1 MLPSQPAIPEC
12 WRLLCRRWASV
23 QPEER
28 RVRRTIP
35 GSLSSSVFSV
45 ASVLILAFLF
55 SSGCG
60 GSAQTAALPPS
71 PDFSLTLS
79 SSSISVPQGSNSSP
93 VNIAVNPENGFTGSV
108 QVSLAGLPAGV
119 VSNPASPFNV
129 TPGASM
135 PVVLGAAPTAAT
147 GNFTVTAA
155 ATSGMLSQSV
165 SFSLVVQSGNT
176 TQVYANPAL
185 KGEAAAYKFLAY
197 DQNRQFLYLSA
208 PAQIDIFDLQAAAFK
223 TAGLTLYCPSYKS
236 PGPCPDDDVRGLAL
250 TPDGSQLIAADFGS
264 QNVYLFDPDSPNTP
278 ATAASLAATGYGP
291 TRVAGTSAQTIFVAL
306 SAEATASGICS
317 TCLSQLDLT
326 ANPPTVQTPPQSAV
340 ANLTGAPLLQADA
353 AGDRV
358 FISFVTPPGGPLGI
372 WGATVNNFQMSGTT
386 EATSDLAVAAD
397 GTFLATVVNGSFE
410 IRSVNSALQ
419 MALVNTF
426 AVPGL
431 AQVPNRVSAPGI
443 ALHPSGALVYQPF
456 LTGPPSTAGIQ
467 GGVDIMDAHT
477 GQLRLRVFLPEPLT
491 MLSTDIDGLHGQ
503 FLAVD
508 ENGQRI
514 FALTMSGLTVVQLAS
529 VPLGIGTVS
538 PASGPAAGGTTLTVR
553 GSGFQTGTTATIG
566 GTPATATFKDMNTL
580 TVLAPP
586 LPPGPQQLV
595 LTNPDGET
603 AALAAAFTAN

>member
-1 MLPSQPAIPEC
+1 MPGPNARPPVVSYCLYVPSV
-12 WRLLCRRWASV
+12 ASAF
-23 QPEER
+23 
-28 RVRRTIP
+28 RVFALGFP
-35 GSLSSSVFSV
+35 SFSV
-45 ASVLILAFLF
+45 PFVLFVISVLILAFLF

-60 GSAQTAALPPS
+60 GSAQTAAPPPS
-71 PDFSLTLS
+71 SADFSLTLS
-79 SSSISVPQGSNSSP
+79 SSSISVPQGSTSSP
-93 VNIAVNPENGFTGSV
+93 VNIAANPENGFTGSV
-108 QVSLAGLPAGV
+108 QVSHAGLPAGV

-129 TPGASM
+129 TLGASM

-155 ATSGMLSQSV
+155 ATSGMLSHSV
-165 SFSLVVQSGNT
+165 SFPLVVQSSLGYT
-176 TQVYANPAL
+176 AQVYATAL
-185 KGEAAAYKFLAY
+185 KGEAAQYKFLAY
-197 DQNRQFLYLSA
+197 DQKRQFLYLSA
-208 PAQIDIFDLQAAAFK
+208 AAQIDIFDLQAAAFK
-223 TAGLTLYCPSYKS
+223 TTGLTLYCP
-236 PGPCPDDDVRGLAL
+236 PNDDVRGVAL

-264 QNVYLFDPDSPNTP
+264 QNVYLFDPDSPSTP

-291 TRVAGTSAQTIFVAL
+291 TRVAATSTQTIFVAL

-326 ANPPTVQTPPQSAV
+326 VNPPTVQTAPETAV

-372 WGATVNNFQMSGTT
+372 WGATANNFQMSNAT
-386 EATSDLAVAAD
+386 EATSDSAVAAD
-397 GTFLATVVNGSFE
+397 GTILATVANGSIE
-410 IRSVNSALQ
+410 IRSVDSALQ
-419 MALVNTF
+419 IALVNTF

-443 ALHPSGALVYQPF
+443 ALHPTGALVYQPF
-456 LTGPPSTAGIQ
+456 LTGPRSTASTQ

-477 GQLRLRVFLPEPLT
+477 GQLRLRIVLPEPLT

-503 FLAVD
+503 FLTVD

-514 FALTMSGLTVVQLAS
+514 FALTTSALTVVQLAS

-538 PASGPAAGGTTLTVR
+538 PANGPAAGGTTLTIR

-566 GTPATATFKDMNTL
+566 GTKAAATFKDMNTL
-580 TVLAPP
+580 TVVTPPLAP
-586 LPPGPQQLV
+586 GSQQLV